1 MDKCELTVKEMYKT
15 KSEISVTY
23 KIYNDLKKEIDDI
36 NTEISKLVF
45 EGIWNLISIECTY
58 WFICR
63 VEKLNEINRIKP
75 SLKYKTK
82 KEYEEMIA

>member
-1 MDKCELTVKEMYKT
+1 LDKCELTVKEMYKT

-45 EGIWNLISIECTY
+45 EGI
-58 WFICR
+58 
-63 VEKLNEINRIKP
+63 
-75 SLKYKTK
+75 
-82 KEYEEMIA
+82 